1 MRDPKDQLQRQR
13 VQLKKVDVGVVV
25 QDAINAQ
32 NAEPEYATGIV
43 TDANNARYVQ
53 HGENF

>member
-43 TDANNARYVQ
+43 TDANNAKYAQ